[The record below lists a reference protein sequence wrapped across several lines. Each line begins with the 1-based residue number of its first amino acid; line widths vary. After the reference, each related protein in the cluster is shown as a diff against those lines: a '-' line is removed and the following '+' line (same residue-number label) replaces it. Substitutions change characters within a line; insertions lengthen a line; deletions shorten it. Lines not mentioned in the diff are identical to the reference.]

1 MTLLWEIAF
10 YLYGFAELNY
20 LNSLRLSL
28 SDVALTFEGLPQ
40 KGREAYQKWSNSLN
54 AQLT

>member
-28 SDVALTFEGLPQ
+28 SDVALTLKDFPKKEE
-40 KGREAYQKWSNSLN
+40 K
-54 AQLT
+54 LTRSGQIA